1 MQRVDRQTR
10 RCIADSGEKSSA
22 ARLIGKCAAKTKT
35 FRHHARSFQG
45 PASPPASPHISS
57 KPHTHTSTKSQIY
70 VDATSAALA
79 HLLCSASA
87 HFDAAA
93 SIQTPQVTTSAR
105 QPDDAP
111 TFAQN
116 RLGFIPRA
124 AISKGLDLG
133 KCILRLHG
141 GVVSQLLLCERTIM

>member
-1 MQRVDRQTR
+1 MQEVFKAQH
-10 RCIADSGEKSSA
+10 
-22 ARLIGKCAAKTKT
+22 
-35 FRHHARSFQG
+35 RHLQQQ
-45 PASPPASPHISS
+45 PHVSS
-57 KPHTHTSTKSQIY
+57 KPHLTPAQNHKFMFNQR

-87 HFDAAA
+87 KFDAAA

-124 AISKGLDLG
+124 AISKGFDLG
-133 KCILRLHG
+133 KCILRYMAVLSRSSFC
-141 GVVSQLLLCERTIM
+141 VKELFM